1 MRGTSKREKIIA
13 YVKANP
19 NKTAAQVA
27 SALGVRQKYVYVTK
41 SAAGLTMPKQKPINK
56 AMKHAI
62 TDALAKKKP
71 AAAKRTTKSKVID
84 RKSTILEIKVYIQL
98 QQGTI
103 EMTMDEARKV
113 YNALK
118 QEFE

>member
-1 MRGTSKREKIIA
+1 MMRGTSKREKIIA

-19 NKTAAQVA
+19 NKSAAQVA

-41 SAAGLTMPKQKPINK
+41 SAAGLTTPKQKPINS

-62 TDALAKKKP
+62 TDALAEKVTKHKVADKKP
-71 AAAKRTTKSKVID
+71 
-84 RKSTILEIKVYIQL
+84 TILEIKVYIQL

-103 EMTMDEARKV
+103 EITMDEAHKV